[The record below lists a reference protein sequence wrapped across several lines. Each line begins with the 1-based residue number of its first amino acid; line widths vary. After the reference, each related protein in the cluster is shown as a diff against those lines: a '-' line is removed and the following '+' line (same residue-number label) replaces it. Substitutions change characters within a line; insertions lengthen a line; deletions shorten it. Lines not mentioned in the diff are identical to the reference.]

1 MKIALIYD
9 INHIDTVHTDND
21 WVHTYYLTFVIR
33 YFSSNG
39 YMYNEE
45 CTVGHAIRKEALS
58 NMYNTENPIEYVLN
72 QMIHASKN
80 EARCIRVGKYL
91 KTSFKVISIYHF
103 SRIL

>member
-1 MKIALIYD
+1 MKIVLIYD

-80 EARCIRVGKYL
+80 EASSSLSQTYDIFMPIRTYK
-91 KTSFKVISIYHF
+91 FFNI
-103 SRIL
+103 